1 MGKMTYDE
9 LMMQYITY
17 TRLKDSGSIIDLVYF
32 PHSGGGRD
40 G

>member
-1 MGKMTYDE
+1 MGKMTYEE
-9 LMMQYITY
+9 LMMQYITFK
-17 TRLKDSGSIIDLVYF
+17 RLKDSGSIIDLVYF

>member
-1 MGKMTYDE
+1 MGKMTYEE

-17 TRLKDSGSIIDLVYF
+17 TRLKDSGNTIDLVYF
-32 PHSGGGRD
+32 PHAGGEYD